1 MLQFCRILGCHD
13 ESEVAVGRQGFQVA
27 QILVFRTLCK
37 ENLWHN
43 AVRVGDAHFD

>member
-1 MLQFCRILGCHD
+1 VLQFCRILGCHD

-27 QILVFRTLCK
+27 QIQVFQTLCK
-37 ENLWHN
+37 EHLCHD